1 MADVVSKA
9 VRSRMMG
16 GIRGKNTNPEIIVR
30 RWLHANGYRFRL
42 HARDLAG
49 SPDIVLPKWGALVFV
64 HGCFWHRHDGCR
76 YATTPA
82 SRRDF
87 WEAKLEANKVRD
99 QRNGYLLVEQGWRV
113 AAVWECS
120 LKGNRM
126 EQTMIELSNWLRSSS
141 ASFETPLTTVSS

>member
-16 GIRGKNTNPEIIVR
+16 GIRGKNTKPEIIVR